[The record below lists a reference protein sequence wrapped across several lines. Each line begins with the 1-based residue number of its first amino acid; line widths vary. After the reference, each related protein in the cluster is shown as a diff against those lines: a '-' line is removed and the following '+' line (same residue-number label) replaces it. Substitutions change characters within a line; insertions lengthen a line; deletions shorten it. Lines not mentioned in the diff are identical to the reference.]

1 MYNKCMN
8 EKIVRRMERV
18 FKGVANHNR
27 VRILEFIAIQNET
40 TLWQISQGLEIELKN
55 TSQHTARLEKAGL
68 IKKQYVGRQVM
79 HFLTPY
85 GQKIYN
91 FIKTLK

>member
-1 MYNKCMN
+1 MAK
-8 EKIVRRMERV
+8 RMERV

-27 VRILEFIAIQNET
+27 ARMLEFIAVQDET
-40 TLWQISQGLEIELKN
+40 TLWQISQGLNINFKN
-55 TSQHTARLEKAGL
+55 ASQHTSRLEKAGL

-85 GQKIYN
+85 GQRVYEFMKILIN
-91 FIKTLK
+91 V